1 MTPSPSPRVT
11 AYAWLAAVFLFAAMA
26 LRRPELAILALPF
39 ALPPA
44 LGLRLARKPDVRTE
58 LELDRPTAIEG
69 ETIDVELTLSS
80 LTPVER
86 LEVVLVVPEGLVL
99 ESGANAQSLRL
110 GWEDERTIE
119 LRLRCTRWG
128 NYHLGDVRLR
138 ARDRLGLLV
147 WEGAVDHRQ
156 RLRVYPTPEALR
168 RIVRPVTTQLFTG
181 NEVARQKGEGMEFA
195 DLRPFVPGDR
205 LRSINWRA
213 SARRAGSTSTPL
225 VVNERHPE
233 RNADVILLLDTFVDA
248 RRGDRSTLHL
258 AVRATATLASRYLE
272 RRDRV
277 GLVSFGGILR
287 WLTPGMG
294 ATQRYRIVDA
304 LLESEVVF
312 NYAWKDVSV
321 IPSRVLPPAALV
333 IAITPLL
340 DDRVVEVLADLR
352 ARRYDLAIVEVA
364 PTDFAQPG
372 PSDDDQLAY
381 RLWVLRREEIR
392 ARYAR
397 LGVAVATWEDEQ
409 PLDAV
414 LEGVRAFRRHAQLAR
429 G

>member
-1 MTPSPSPRVT
+1 MTATASPRVT
-11 AYAWLAAVFLFAAMA
+11 AYAWLAAVLLFGALA
-26 LRRPELAILALPF
+26 LRRPELAVLALPF

-44 LGLRLARKPDVRTE
+44 LGLRLARAPE
-58 LELDRPTAIEG
+58 LRVEMEPERATAVEG
-69 ETIDVELTLSS
+69 DDIRVELTVAS

-86 LEVVLVVPEGLVL
+86 LEIVFVVPEGLEVVQ
-99 ESGANAQSLRL
+99 GVAAQSLRL
-110 GWEDERTIE
+110 GWDDERTLE
-119 LRLRCTRWG
+119 LTLRCHRWG
-128 NYHLGDVRLR
+128 NYDLGDVRLR

-147 WEGAVDHRQ
+147 WEEAVDRRQ

-181 NEVARQKGEGMEFA
+181 NEVARQKGDGLEFA
-195 DLRPFVPGDR
+195 DLREFVPGDR

-213 SARRAGSTSTPL
+213 SARRGDL

-233 RNADVILLLDTFVDA
+233 RNADVILFLDTFADA
-248 RRGDRSTLHL
+248 RRGSRSTLDL
-258 AVRATATLASRYLE
+258 AVRATATLATRYLE

-277 GLVSFGGILR
+277 GLVSFGGLLS

-312 NYAWKDVSV
+312 NYAWKDVSI
-321 IPSRVLPPAALV
+321 IPARVLPPAALV
-333 IAITPLL
+333 IAISPLL
-340 DDRVVEVLADLR
+340 DDRVVEVVADLR
-352 ARRYDLAIVEVA
+352 ARRYDVAVVEVA

-372 PSDDDQLAY
+372 PSEDEQLAY

-392 ARYAR
+392 ARYER
-397 LGVAVATWEDEQ
+397 LGIAVGTWEDEQ

-414 LEGVRAFRRHAQLAR
+414 LEEVRSYRRHARLAR
-429 G
+429 A